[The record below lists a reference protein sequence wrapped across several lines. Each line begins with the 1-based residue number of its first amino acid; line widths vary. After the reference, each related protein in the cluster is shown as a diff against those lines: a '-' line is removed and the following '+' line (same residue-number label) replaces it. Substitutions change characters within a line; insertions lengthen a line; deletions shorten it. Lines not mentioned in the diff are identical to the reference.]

1 MPSKT
6 ISTNDDKNFIEIWGG
21 IECTI
26 NRVKKKYL
34 DQLEF
39 SGHHYRKTDLEKIS
53 TLGIRALRCPILWEK
68 YQPAEN
74 TPINFY
80 SLPDDLLKL
89 KHKNIEP
96 IAGLLHHGSGPIF
109 TNLLD
114 ENFPYLFAK
123 YAADVSSHFPFI
135 QYFTP
140 INEPLTTARFSGL
153 YGYWY
158 PHHRNEYSFFKM
170 LLNQLK
176 GIVLA
181 MQEIRKINSA
191 AKLIQTEDLAK
202 VFATPAM
209 TYQADF
215 ENIRRWLTFDILL
228 GRMHRDHAL
237 FQYIIN
243 SGIPETDLYF
253 FLDNQCHPYIIGAN
267 YYITSERFLDENIDM
282 YVSDKHG
289 RNNFDVYAD
298 IEAVRVNFD
307 EEIGLKAR
315 LKELWLK
322 YSIPLAVTE
331 IHLNCH
337 REEQMRWFNDA
348 WEDCRKLKEEG
359 IDIKSVTSWSL
370 LGSFGWDKLLSG
382 DELNYESGVY
392 DVSSGQLRETGLA
405 GLVKSLSKNQA
416 YNHPVLKEPGWWKRN
431 IRFSDKNYPMPEI
444 TTQEELIFIIGKSG
458 SLGKVF
464 AKHCDE
470 RAISYLLLGR
480 NDFNLCNM
488 EQMGYMIKMYKPW
501 AIINC
506 AGYVNV
512 DLAESDIKKCLEINT
527 RGVINLAQACKV
539 NQVMLLTF
547 SSDLVFNG
555 NKWGEYT
562 EVDSPDPQNIY
573 GLSKYL
579 AEHFVLLNYPETL
592 MVRTSSFFSPFDQFN
607 FLSVVLKEISE
618 GRKFIAARDVIIT
631 PTYLP
636 HLVNRCLDLMID
648 HETGIFHL
656 TNKGAITWAQFA
668 TVAAEQA
675 GLKSEFI
682 IEANISEMNLKARRP
697 SNSALTSIKGEFL
710 PALSKGINEFIKEYH
725 INKFKS
731 RKHNLVQ

>member
-21 IECTI
+21 IECTL
-26 NRVKKKYL
+26 NRVKNEYL

-39 SGHHYRKTDLEKIS
+39 TGHYYRKTDLEKIC

-68 YQPAEN
+68 YQPLNN
-74 TPINFY
+74 TPISFHGL
-80 SLPDDLLKL
+80 SEDLLKL
-89 KHKNIEP
+89 KHLNIEP

-114 ENFPYLFAK
+114 VNFPYFFAK
-123 YAADVSSHFPFI
+123 YAASVASHFPYI

-176 GIVLA
+176 GVVLA
-181 MQEIRKINSA
+181 MQEIRKINST

-202 VFATPAM
+202 VFSTPAM
-209 TYQADF
+209 RYQADF
-215 ENIRRWLTFDILL
+215 ENMRRWLTFDILS
-228 GRMHRDHAL
+228 GRMHRDHPL

-243 SGIPETDLYF
+243 SGIPITDLDF
-253 FLDNQCHPYIIGAN
+253 FLENQCHPDIIGAN
-267 YYITSERFLDENIDM
+267 YYITSERFLDENIDK

-298 IEAVRVNFD
+298 IEAVRINFN
-307 EEIGLKAR
+307 EEIGLKPR
-315 LKELWLK
+315 LKEMWLR

-348 WEDCRKLKEEG
+348 WKDCKKLKDEG
-359 IDIKSVTSWSL
+359 IDIKSVTCWSL
-370 LGSFGWDKLLSG
+370 LGSYGWDKLLTG
-382 DELNYESGVY
+382 EELNYETGVY
-392 DVSSGQLRETGLA
+392 DVSSGHLRETCLA
-405 GLVKSLSKNQA
+405 GLIKSLSKNQP

-431 IRFSDKNYPMPEI
+431 IPLTNKNILQEI
-444 TTQEELIFIIGKSG
+444 TTQDELIFIISKRG

-470 RAISYLLLGR
+470 RAISYLSLGR

-488 EQMGYMIKMYKPW
+488 EQMNYMIKMYKPW

-512 DLAESDIKKCLEINT
+512 DLAESNIKDCLEINT
-527 RGVINLAQACKV
+527 RGVINLAQVCKDNHV
-539 NQVMLLTF
+539 KLLTF

-555 NKWGEYT
+555 YKLGEYT
-562 EVDSPDPQNIY
+562 EHDKPDPQNIY

-592 MVRTSSFFSPFDQFN
+592 MVRTSSFFSPCDEFN
-607 FLSVVLKEISE
+607 FLSIVFNEISE
-618 GRKFIAARDVIIT
+618 GRKFIAANDVIIS

-636 HLVNRCLDLMID
+636 HLVNKCLDLMID
-648 HETGIFHL
+648 DEKGIFHL
-656 TNKGAITWAQFA
+656 TNKGAMTWAQFA
-668 TVAAEQA
+668 SVAAEHA
-675 GLKSEFI
+675 GFKSEFI
-682 IEANISEMNLKARRP
+682 IEANINQMNLKARRP
-697 SNSALTSIKGEFL
+697 SNSALISVKGEFL
-710 PALSKGINEFIKEYH
+710 PAVSKGINEFVKEYH

-731 RKHNLVQ
+731 RKHNLIQ